1 MAPANEIT
9 TVAVHSNKEDL
20 TTFPPETPGVANKD
34 EGIYAAETTNRRSP
48 VGSRLG
54 SLLRAFEQQ
63 LIDYNLE
70 ARGIERVAADE
81 RMKRNTWMSY
91 LQVFLLWISI
101 NLAPNN
107 ITLGMLGPAV
117 YGLSFRDSALC
128 AVFGA
133 VVGSVCSSWMA
144 TWGPVSGI
152 RTLVCGK
159 HRLLNDHMMEMANR
173 RVGFWE
179 VLDGLVA

>member
-1 MAPANEIT
+1 MASENEIT
-9 TVAVHSNKEDL
+9 ALAVHSNKEDL
-20 TTFPPETPGVANKD
+20 TKFAPETPAVANKD
-34 EGIYAAETTNRRSP
+34 EGLYGETTINRRNP

-54 SLLRAFEQQ
+54 SVIRAFENQ
-63 LIDYNLE
+63 LIEYNLE

-81 RMKRNTWMSY
+81 RMKRHTWMSY

-133 VVGSVCSSWMA
+133 LIGSTVSSWMA
-144 TWGPVSGI
+144 TWGPISGI
-152 RTLVCGK
+152 RTLV
-159 HRLLNDHMMEMANR
+159 RSTY
-173 RVGFWE
+173 
-179 VLDGLVA
+179 

>member
-1 MAPANEIT
+1 MVSENEIT
-9 TVAVHSNKEDL
+9 ALAVHSNKEDP
-20 TTFPPETPGVANKD
+20 TAFAPETPGVANKD
-34 EGIYAAETTNRRSP
+34 EGLYPETTANRRNP
-48 VGSRLG
+48 AGSRLG
-54 SLLRAFEQQ
+54 SVIRAFENQ
-63 LIDYNLE
+63 LIEYNLE

-91 LQVFLLWISI
+91 LQVFLLWVSI

-133 VVGSVCSSWMA
+133 FVGSFVASWMA
-144 TWGPVSGI
+144 TWGPISGI
-152 RTLVCGK
+152 RTLV
-159 HRLLNDHMMEMANR
+159 RNTY
-173 RVGFWE
+173 
-179 VLDGLVA
+179 

>member
-1 MAPANEIT
+1 MASENEIT
-9 TVAVHSNKEDL
+9 ALTVHSNKEDP
-20 TTFPPETPGVANKD
+20 TTFAPETPGVINKD
-34 EGIYAAETTNRRSP
+34 EGLDAETTANRHNP

-54 SLLRAFEQQ
+54 SLIRAFENQ
-63 LIDYNLE
+63 LIEYNLE

-133 VVGSVCSSWMA
+133 FVGSFVASWMA

-152 RTLVCGK
+152 RTLVRNTLTSGIC
-159 HRLLNDHMMEMANR
+159 
-173 RVGFWE
+173 WTII
-179 VLDGLVA
+179 